1 MRTPNRQPAFRLKPL
16 QLGSGPRHRRHTQR
30 SPSALVSWEG
40 PSKRSK
46 RLKAKLHQM
55 CRKMILWLMNVNLL
69 ICANCFPYST
79 Y

>member
-40 PSKRSK
+40 PSKRSN

-55 CRKMILWLMNVNLL
+55 W
-69 ICANCFPYST
+69 CAEFDGE
-79 Y
+79 